1 MSFSKA
7 EMQAELLRFLSLLGQ
22 QTSRLYGLDEESLT
36 RREAIEASPIWMG
49 VEEMYDYGITG
60 MPNKILFPGRRIE
73 GLHASVERFFHGVN
87 TVAMRPFL
95 EELDNA
101 VPRLALRAVQTA
113 VARMVLDGGRRAT
126 DYGMDEYGFGN
137 STWDHL
143 TLAEVALLANMDE
156 RSVRNAANPKLAD
169 PLKTTQVGKRS
180 LVTPEEARRWL
191 AGRKGFV
198 PTQSVDF
205 EPLKPAP
212 EYNIRLGDWEFVKDL
227 HRKAEENGMS
237 LNHYLNAILGGD
249 NFWKLAQEMM
259 DEEEGKK

>member
-7 EMQAELLRFLSLLGQ
+7 EMQTELLRFLSLLRR
-22 QTSRLYGLDEESLT
+22 QTSQLYGLDETSLT
-36 RREAIEASPIWMG
+36 QREAIEASPIWMG
-49 VEEMYDYGITG
+49 VEEMYDYGIMG
-60 MPNKILFPGRRIE
+60 VPNKILFPGRRLE
-73 GLHASVERFFHGVN
+73 GIHASVERFFHGIN

-101 VPRLALRAVQTA
+101 VPRLALRAVQAA
-113 VARMVLDGGRRAT
+113 VARMVLDGGHRAT
-126 DYGMDEYGFGN
+126 DYGIDEYGVGN

-156 RSVRNAANPKLAD
+156 RSVRNAANPKLAN

-205 EPLKPAP
+205 EPLKPVP
-212 EYNIRLGDWEFVKDL
+212 EYNIQLGDLEFVKDL
-227 HRKAEENGMS
+227 HRKAEEHGMS

-259 DEEEGKK
+259 EEEGGKK